1 MMKGQCSILPL
12 FQIKKANMSENCAKH
27 QKITKK
33 YIQLPPHQILI
44 TLYLRAQVKKIQVYI
59 IRINVWAKGPEV

>member
-1 MMKGQCSILPL
+1 
-12 FQIKKANMSENCAKH
+12 MSENCAKH